1 MTGLRDRQSKAEKTF
16 IFCSDAMVG
25 RFECAELK
33 RDALAHEDPQP
44 FHLFLLDAALAH
56 EIT

>member
-1 MTGLRDRQSKAEKTF
+1 
-16 IFCSDAMVG
+16 MVG

-44 FHLFLLDAALAH
+44 FHLFSSFFLASSVSLESFQDTAL
-56 EIT
+56 